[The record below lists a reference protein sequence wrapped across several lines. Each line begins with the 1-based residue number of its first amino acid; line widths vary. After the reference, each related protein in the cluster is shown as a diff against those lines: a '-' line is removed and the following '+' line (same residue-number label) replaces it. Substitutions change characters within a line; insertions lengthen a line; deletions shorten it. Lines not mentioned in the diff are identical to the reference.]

1 MLSQSQNSRMTFR
14 YNHFLIWLLIFT
26 FFLPAPLAVNAASAQ
41 NQDMLLAEVAGWNR
55 HIHERLNSAERRA
68 AIAEAARKEAEN
80 ASAIGGHDRNA
91 GKSSSVSATPA
102 IRGHDRN
109 AGKSSSVSA
118 SVNGISDRVPE
129 LRDKTTTIAQ
139 QPEFGD
145 TTRNGK
151 TISVMSP
158 NSSPRPQSVG
168 EVLFNHAASFM
179 GVPGLTPQRDKYG
192 NYDEG
197 LGFHQDGTVRKAGGT
212 TASGPSD
219 RGQRAQA
226 YMRSGIQGE
235 AGPGYASTIW
245 EPGYDAATGTHWRG
259 DPTRGGRISAFSGS
273 QSRSLDDFD
282 PLNMA
287 LDRGLS
293 FGNSFI
299 NSMGEAAISGLV
311 DGGRARLNFYFD
323 KDGYF
328 SGEGDALLPFYDS
341 THTTIFTQLG
351 ARSMSAEDTEDRW
364 IGNFGLGQRWFPAA
378 TEEDAGNWMIG
389 YNAFFDYDFTR
400 DHQRGGVGVEAQYD
414 WLRLASNYY
423 FPLSNWKGSEDFD
436 SRFVK
441 ERPAE
446 GWDVRAKG
454 YLPFYRNIAITGA
467 YTQWYGDNVGMF
479 GASELEKDPRVWSY
493 GIEYTPIPLVSGFIT
508 QKSTERGRTDTEFG
522 LNLTYHFNMPW
533 EEQTSHAK
541 VAELRTVG
549 GSRHEFV
556 DRENRIILEYKAK
569 SNFRIEYIGKSGA
582 STFRFRIING
592 FGEFIAGK
600 TVQVSAGGGVNL
612 AAAPAS
618 GPASREGVS
627 LFAQALN
634 FIDELISVSTAHAAS
649 SVTKITNSRGE
660 FDVTI
665 TSAIGGQIT
674 LTASIDG
681 AEASV
686 TVGVEASSSGSLTAS
701 GGGTAVNGAVV
712 QLIFDGGPALAGKD
726 VAWSVVSGGTVTG
739 TLITNT
745 TTDAS
750 GVSTNSLKVSPTG
763 SGTITVTAEVDGTKH
778 TVTLTVDAAASSGLT
793 ASDNTVANGGNV
805 TLTLKTPYPNSAIT
819 WDVSSIAPPL
829 GSLTVEPPNTDGD
842 GSATT
847 TLKANPTGSG
857 TIAVTA
863 EVDGEFY
870 TCTVTIVNY
879 IITFQPFPTPSNF
892 SDHSGVTETF
902 TVKIQG
908 NGANVPDGAEVT
920 WSVAS
925 TDLTDNKAV
934 ATAKQSTFE
943 GLTLNGGTEVTG
955 TGTTV
960 TSTTTG
966 GEATMTLKDILGERK
981 VTVTASI
988 SSPGSAS
995 ATSSTFT
1002 FGQGPLAK
1010 FSLGYPG
1017 NPDNEVDWST
1027 AISTCRGSMPSFT
1040 LTPTYYS
1047 QTKLPGATS
1056 ADVAAATLTNISGS
1070 EYAAMRNAA
1079 GLPSDYV
1086 WSGSAYAHVDDDIA
1100 AIVRLSSGGRSWGT
1114 VVGEDSQVLCVRQ

>member
-1 MLSQSQNSRMTFR
+1 MAIRNRDKEKNPSRFFCFMV
-14 YNHFLIWLLIFT
+14 WLVICTL
-26 FFLPAPLAVNAASAQ
+26 FLPAPLAVNAASAQ
-41 NQDMLLAEVAGWNR
+41 SQDMLLAEVEGWNR

-91 GKSSSVSATPA
+91 GK
-102 IRGHDRN
+102 D
-109 AGKSSSVSA
+109 SSVSA

-179 GVPGLTPQRDKYG
+179 GVPGLTPSSSLHSGSYG
-192 NYDEG
+192 LDEG
-197 LGFHQDGTVRKAGGT
+197 LGFHQDGAVRKAGGT
-212 TASGPSD
+212 TSGPSD

-273 QSRSLDDFD
+273 QSRNLDDFD

-287 LDRGLS
+287 LDRGLN

-328 SGEGDALLPFYDS
+328 AGEGDALLPFYDS

-400 DHQRGGVGVEAQYD
+400 DHQRGGVGLEAQYD

-446 GWDVRAKG
+446 GWDVRMKG

-569 SNFRIEYIGKSGA
+569 NNYHIEYLGPLGGNRFL
-582 STFRFRIING
+582 FRVVNG
-592 FGEFIAGK
+592 FGEFAAGQ
-600 TVQVSAGGGVNL
+600 TVQVSTGGAWL
-612 AAAPAS
+612 AEVAPAQ
-618 GPASREGVS
+618 PQS
-627 LFAQALN
+627 LFAQAVDFL
-634 FIDELISVSTAHAAS
+634 DELISVKAAWAGS
-649 SVTKITNSRGE
+649 SAKSYTTN
-660 FDVTI
+660 
-665 TSAIGGQIT
+665 GQGQFVVQ
-674 LTASIDG
+674 LDPG
-681 AEASV
+681 ALPTTGTV
-686 TVGVEASSSGSLTAS
+686 TVTATVGNSSASFTLIGS
-701 GGGTAVNGAVV
+701 GGGGS
-712 QLIFDGGPALAGKD
+712 GGIVFQAT
-726 VAWSVVSGGTVTG
+726 SGGTAFSTHTG
-739 TLITNT
+739 T
-745 TTDAS
+745 
-750 GVSTNSLKVSPTG
+750 
-763 SGTITVTAEVDGTKH
+763 TA
-778 TVTLTVDAAASSGLT
+778 
-793 ASDNTVANGGNV
+793 
-805 TLTLKTPYPNSAIT
+805 
-819 WDVSSIAPPL
+819 
-829 GSLTVEPPNTDGD
+829 
-842 GSATT
+842 
-847 TLKANPTGSG
+847 
-857 TIAVTA
+857 
-863 EVDGEFY
+863 
-870 TCTVTIVNY
+870 
-879 IITFQPFPTPSNF
+879 
-892 SDHSGVTETF
+892 TF
-902 TVKIQG
+902 TVLVQDSSG
-908 NGANVPDGAEVT
+908 VNVPDGTVVT
-920 WSVAS
+920 WYVAS
-925 TDLTDNKAV
+925 TSLSKNLAV
-934 ATAKQSTFE
+934 ASTKKGTFD
-943 GLTLNGGTEVTG
+943 GLTLGSKPVAGTD
-955 TGTTV
+955 TTV

-966 GEATMTLKDILGERK
+966 GKASINLIDILGERD
-981 VTVTASI
+981 VTVTASV
-988 SSPGSAS
+988 SSDS
-995 ATSSTFT
+995 ATSGAFT
-1002 FGQGPLAK
+1002 FGKGPLGNFA
-1010 FSLGYPG
+1010 LGYPDS
-1017 NPDNEVDWST
+1017 PDKTVIWSD
-1027 AISTCRGSMPSFT
+1027 AIAVCGGGAPT
-1040 LTPTYYS
+1040 LEAVKKYYS
-1047 QTKLPGATS
+1047 VTKLPGVETTDGAL
-1056 ADVAAATLTNISGS
+1056 ATLFDIGGGL
-1070 EYAAMRNAA
+1070 YKPMRDAAD
-1079 GLPSDYV
+1079 LPTGYV
-1086 WSGSAYAHVDDDIA
+1086 NFWSGRAQGSVPPKVDAVNLTSNYYDA
-1100 AIVRLSSGGRSWGT
+1100 F
-1114 VVGEDSQVLCVRQ
+1114 E